1 MVRKKARDDR
11 QLRLAV
17 AQPQLGTR
25 PGDQILARYR
35 FLQAA
40 DAPVHLETL
49 PENPSVVFA
58 VQPLHFLPPRR
69 HVPARGTY
77 PPDGAR
83 SRPPVSQVGT
93 GLARRRGPFGGLLEL
108 AAGAAARLEP
118 GSRLRGA
125 RWAAAAIR
133 ARTSDRKSV

>member
-1 MVRKKARDDR
+1 MVREKVRDDR
-11 QLRLAV
+11 QLRRAG

-69 HVPARGTY
+69 HVPARGAD

-83 SRPPVSQVGT
+83 SPPPVSQVGT
-93 GLARRRGPFGGLLEL
+93 GLARRQHLLWPPRNL
-108 AAGAAARLEP
+108 RTRFSGMAGARFPIVEL
-118 GSRLRGA
+118 
-125 RWAAAAIR
+125 
-133 ARTSDRKSV
+133 